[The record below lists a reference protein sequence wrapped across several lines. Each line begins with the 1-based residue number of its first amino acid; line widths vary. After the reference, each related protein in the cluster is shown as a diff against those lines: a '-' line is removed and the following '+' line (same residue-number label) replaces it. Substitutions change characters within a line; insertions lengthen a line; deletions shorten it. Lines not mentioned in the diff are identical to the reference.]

1 VAEKKFIYLS
11 SCSLID
17 AHRID
22 LGAIY
27 VKVLDMPK
35 DVAVSLYVVAH

>member
-1 VAEKKFIYLS
+1 MPEKELIYLS
-11 SCSLID
+11 GCSLVD

-27 VKVLDMPK
+27 VEALNMPE
-35 DVAVSLYVVAH
+35 DVAVSLYIVLY